1 MHNKECREVGRLHP
15 SAFYLLNIINDQS
28 LLHKGFPGNTGV
40 WQPCSGILCLKAEV
54 LFRCFTLK
62 PSRLV
67 TKADVGHTAAVQE
80 SSVQDRFLNPSF
92 YFLLIPLSLTR
103 PSVSVGS
110 PGLLEDQSFLP
121 HMHVLLL
128 PLPLVP
134 SSRCPCCFPWL
145 CCGPCW
151 ASCSHLMA
159 LVSFT
164 TSLKQI
170 KNPTRKKAV
179 SVCF

>member
-92 YFLLIPLSLTR
+92 YFLLSSDSPFTDTSIRVCWLTWTSGRSVLPSSHAR
-103 PSVSVGS
+103 PAPAPA
-110 PGLLEDQSFLP
+110 PGAQLP
-121 HMHVLLL
+121 VPLLL
-128 PLPLVP
+128 PLAVLRALLSELLSPDGTGQLHHF
-134 SSRCPCCFPWL
+134 SE
-145 CCGPCW
+145 
-151 ASCSHLMA
+151 ANQKSH
-159 LVSFT
+159 
-164 TSLKQI
+164 
-170 KNPTRKKAV
+170 
-179 SVCF
+179 